1 MYCSQCGFQMGSE
14 CRFCSQCGQPQAAG
28 TFTAQEVRLSSR
40 LSRSMSEKKVAG
52 VCAGIARYLK
62 IDVTLVRILML
73 VLAFYPPVVGLL
85 LYVAC
90 WIVMPRDSSL
100 PFRRTMGCSR
110 SRKADREAGLPYT
123 V

>member
-1 MYCSQCGFQMGSE
+1 MYCSQCGFQMGPE
-14 CRFCSQCGQPQAAG
+14 CRFCSQCGQSQASGA
-28 TFTAQEVRLSSR
+28 FTSQEVRLSSR

-100 PFRRTMGCSR
+100 PYRRSM
-110 SRKADREAGLPYT
+110 
-123 V
+123 